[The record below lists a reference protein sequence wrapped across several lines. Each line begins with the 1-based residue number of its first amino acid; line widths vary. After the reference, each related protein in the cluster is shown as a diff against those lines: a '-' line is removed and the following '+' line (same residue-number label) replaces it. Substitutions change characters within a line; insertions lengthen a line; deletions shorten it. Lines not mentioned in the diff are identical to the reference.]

1 MLEDVKLLSAGFCVH
16 PEFMSIRGGS
26 LKPCRFPAGFVYLRH
41 RHHGPALFDTGY
53 SDHFHRETRAFPARL
68 YARMLPPHFEA
79 AERACEQLQAFGI
92 APDDVRTVIVSH
104 FHADHIAGLGDFPR
118 AEIVCARA
126 GFDAIRQARG
136 LRGLMQ
142 GLLPGLMPADSDTR
156 VRYLDTLPMIDLPP
170 QLASLGAGRDLFGDG
185 SAILIDLPGHS
196 IGQTG
201 LYLPDSPAGA
211 LLMVADA
218 AWSIEAVERC
228 LPPPGPVTFLLGQH
242 ALYRDT
248 LRKLHDLRQA
258 VPQLAIRPSHCRH
271 VHGASA

>member
-41 RHHGPALFDTGY
+41 RDHGPALFDTGY
-53 SDHFHRETRAFPARL
+53 SDHFHRETRTFPTRL

-79 AERACEQLQAFGI
+79 AERACEQLRAFGV

-118 AEIVCARA
+118 AKIVCARA
-126 GFDAIRQARG
+126 GFDAIRQAHG

-142 GLLPGLMPADSDTR
+142 GLLPGLMPADSDAR
-156 VRYLDTLPMIDLPP
+156 VRYLDTMPMIDLPP

-196 IGQTG
+196 IGQAG
-201 LYLPDSPAGA
+201 LYLPDSPAGS

-271 VHGASA
+271 VHGVSA